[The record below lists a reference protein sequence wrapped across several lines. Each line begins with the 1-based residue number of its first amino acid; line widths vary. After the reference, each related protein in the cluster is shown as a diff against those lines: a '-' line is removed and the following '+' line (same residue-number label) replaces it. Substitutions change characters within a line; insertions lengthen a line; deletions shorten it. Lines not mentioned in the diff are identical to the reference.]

1 MIACFVSWDG
11 YTHSHKNY
19 PVTDSYGRLSPDPD
33 NDYGINIVYRVRS
46 DGGRGLPQLCGQFL
60 RCYDSP
66 GNDYVRAFII
76 NSIGIVDGNANIMIS
91 YGSPGI
97 YSTNYAS
104 WVNSDGVL
112 GSGIHYDVNSGSYG

>member
-46 DGGRGLPQLCGQFL
+46 DGVV
-60 RCYDSP
+60 
-66 GNDYVRAFII
+66 DYRNF
-76 NSIGIVDGNANIMIS
+76 VDNS
-91 YGSPGI
+91 YGVTTLRAMIMLEHLS
-97 YSTNYAS
+97 
-104 WVNSDGVL
+104 
-112 GSGIHYDVNSGSYG
+112 